1 MKMVNF
7 AGQKVLPIGLGTWH
21 MGDDAKQR
29 SLEIAALQTGIKQG
43 LKRGVVAVDTAEMYG
58 EGRSET
64 LVGEAISPF
73 VRSDIYLIS
82 KVYPWNA
89 SMDLLPKSL
98 DASLQRLGTDYLDLY
113 LLHWTGN
120 VSLTETVA
128 AMEAAK
134 KAGKILNWG
143 VSNFDTADMKSLW
156 QIENG
161 NHCVTNEVLYNLGSR
176 GTEYDLIPWMQAN
189 HLPLIAYSPI
199 AQADTLGNHLL
210 ANPVLKEIATSHQVS
225 VFQLMLAWVIR
236 NGETLAI
243 PQSSQVKH
251 VLANLA
257 AMDLELSATEWQA
270 IAKYYPKP
278 IKKQPLDVL

>member
-1 MKMVNF
+1 MKMVNL
-7 AGQKVLPIGLGTWH
+7 AGQKVLPMGLGTWH
-21 MGDDAKQR
+21 MGDDTSRR
-29 SLEIAALQTGIKQG
+29 SLEIAALQAGIKQG

-64 LVGEAISPF
+64 LVGEAISSF

-161 NHCVTNEVLYNLGSR
+161 THCVTNEVLYNLGSR

-210 ANPVLKEIATSHQVS
+210 ANPVLKEIATNHQVS

>member
-1 MKMVNF
+1 MKMVNL
-7 AGQKVLPIGLGTWH
+7 AGQKVLPMGLGTWH
-21 MGDDAKQR
+21 MGDDTSRR
-29 SLEIAALQTGIKQG
+29 SLQAGIKQG

-64 LVGEAISPF
+64 LVGEAISSF
-73 VRSDIYLIS
+73 VRSDLYLIS

-120 VSLTETVA
+120 ISLTETVA

-134 KAGKILNWG
+134 KAGKILHWG
-143 VSNFDTADMKSLW
+143 VSNFDTADMQALW

-176 GTEYDLIPWMQAN
+176 GIEYDLIPWMQA
-189 HLPLIAYSPI
+189 HQLPLIAYSPI

-210 ANPVLKEIATSHQVS
+210 ANPVLKEIATNHQVS

>member
-1 MKMVNF
+1 MKMVNL
-7 AGQKVLPIGLGTWH
+7 AGQKVLPMGLGTWH
-21 MGDDAKQR
+21 MGDDTSRR
-29 SLEIAALQTGIKQG
+29 SLEIAALQAGIKQG

-64 LVGEAISPF
+64 LVGEAISSF
-73 VRSDIYLIS
+73 VRSDLYLIS

-120 VSLTETVA
+120 ISLTETVA

-134 KAGKILNWG
+134 KAGKILHWG
-143 VSNFDTADMKSLW
+143 VSNFDTADMQALW

-176 GTEYDLIPWMQAN
+176 GIEYDLIPWMQA
-189 HLPLIAYSPI
+189 HQLPLIAYSPI

-210 ANPVLKEIATSHQVS
+210 ANPVLKEIATNHQVS